1 MINLSRTVWKSKGR
15 SKQRE
20 IDRMAEVLITD
31 LKRGEFMTEDTNNKY
46 YPQFAGKNERTDHD
60 GFVNWLLSQDFQD
73 TMDAFHEASIMNGIE
88 SIG

>member
-20 IDRMAEVLITD
+20 IDRMAEALITD
-31 LKRGEFMTEDTNNKY
+31 LKSGKFLADEPSNRN

-60 GFVNWLLSQDFQD
+60 GFVNWLFSQDFQD
-73 TMDAFHEASIMNGIE
+73 TMDVFHEASIMNGIE